1 MSPTLTVA
9 IVGRPNVGKSTLFN
23 RLAGRRQ
30 ALVDPT
36 PGVTR
41 DRIQGAGR
49 IGPIEFRTIDTAG
62 LAEGPEDSLEG
73 RLRQQ
78 TEAALAEA
86 DLALML
92 IDAKAGLTAL
102 DRHFASWLRRQGRPV
117 VLVANKCE
125 GLAAASFASEAWAL
139 GLGAPVPIS
148 AQNGEGLADLAAAI
162 AAVAQTVVGEAVV
175 GEPVTGEA
183 AAREA
188 AVEEAVAGEPAA
200 GEAAAAAEAGAEATA
215 EPPLRLVVAGR
226 PNVGKSSLINRLLA
240 DERLLTGPEPG
251 LTRDAI
257 AVGWQWRGRAIELV
271 DTAGLRRRA
280 RIDRGGL
287 EELSSRAA
295 LAALRRAEVVLLLVD
310 GTAPL
315 EKQDLAIA
323 NRALEAG
330 RALVVAANK
339 WDLVAEP
346 DAALARLR
354 DRIEARLPQIKGVA
368 CLPISVLTGRNVARL
383 LPAVVQAHERW
394 SRRVPTAA
402 LNRWLEDALAAHAP
416 PLAKGRRIKIRYATQ
431 ASTRPPTVVLF
442 VSQADALPESYLRY
456 LANSLRETFDLAG
469 VPLRLRPR
477 SGDNPYV

>member
-1 MSPTLTVA
+1 MSLTVA

-23 RLAGRRQ
+23 RLVGRRQ

-49 IGPIEFRTIDTAG
+49 IGPIEFRVIDTAG
-62 LAEGPEDSLEG
+62 LAEGPEGSLEE

-78 TEAALAEA
+78 TGAALAEA
-86 DLALML
+86 DVACML

-102 DRHFASWLRRQGRPV
+102 DRHFASWLRRQGNPV

-162 AAVAQTVVGEAVV
+162 
-175 GEPVTGEA
+175 EA
-183 AAREA
+183 AAGTATGGDEAVPEA
-188 AVEEAVAGEPAA
+188 AP
-200 GEAAAAAEAGAEATA
+200 

-226 PNVGKSSLINRLLA
+226 PNVGKSSLINRLLH

-251 LTRDAI
+251 LTRDAVAI
-257 AVGWQWRGRAIELV
+257 VWQWQGRRVELV

-280 RIDRGGL
+280 RIEQGGL
-287 EELSSRAA
+287 EQLSSRAA

-323 NRALEAG
+323 NRAIEAG

-339 WDLVAEP
+339 WDLVSAPE
-346 DAALARLR
+346 AALAALR
-354 DRIEARLPQIKGVA
+354 ERIEARLPQIRGVA
-368 CLPISVLTGRNVARL
+368 CLPISVLTGKNVGRL
-383 LPAVVQAHERW
+383 LPAVVLAHERW

-402 LNRWLEDALAAHAP
+402 LNRWLEDALATHAP
-416 PLAKGRRIKIRYATQ
+416 PMAKGRRVKIRYATQ
-431 ASTRPPTVVLF
+431 VSARPPTFVLF
-442 VSQADALPESYLRY
+442 VSQAGALPESYLRY
-456 LANSLRETFDLAG
+456 LANGLRETFDLAG
-469 VPLRLRPR
+469 VPLRLLPR
-477 SGDNPYV
+477 TGDNPYV

>member
-1 MSPTLTVA
+1 MPLTVA

-23 RLAGRRQ
+23 RLLGRRQ

-41 DRIQGAGR
+41 DRIEGAAR
-49 IGPIEFRTIDTAG
+49 IGPIEFRAIDTAG
-62 LAEGPEDSLEG
+62 LDEGPEGSLEG

-86 DLALML
+86 DVALML
-92 IDAKAGLTAL
+92 IDAKASLTAL
-102 DRHFASWLRRQGRPV
+102 DRHFASWLRRQDRPV
-117 VLVANKCE
+117 ILVANKCE

-139 GLGAPVPIS
+139 GLGAPVPVS
-148 AQNGEGLADLAAAI
+148 AQNGEGLADLAEAIVATAGTEAAGI
-162 AAVAQTVVGEAVV
+162 ALATD
-175 GEPVTGEA
+175 EA
-183 AAREA
+183 AASA
-188 AVEEAVAGEPAA
+188 P
-200 GEAAAAAEAGAEATA
+200 

-226 PNVGKSSLINRLLA
+226 PNVGKSSLINRLLE

-251 LTRDAI
+251 LTRDAV
-257 AVGWQWRGRAIELV
+257 AVVWEWQGRRVELV

-295 LAALRRAEVVLLLVD
+295 LTALRRAEVVLLLVD

-323 NRALEAG
+323 NRAIEAG

-346 DAALARLR
+346 EAALARLR

-368 CLPISVLTGRNVARL
+368 CLPISVLTGKHVARL

-402 LNRWLEDALAAHAP
+402 LNRWLEDALATHAP

-431 ASTRPPTVVLF
+431 VSARPPTVVLF

-469 VPLRLRPR
+469 VPLRLLPR

>member
-1 MSPTLTVA
+1 MPLTVA

-23 RLAGRRQ
+23 RLVGRRQ

-62 LAEGPEDSLEG
+62 LAEGPEGSLEE

-78 TEAALAEA
+78 TGAALAEA
-86 DLALML
+86 DVACML

-102 DRHFASWLRRQGRPV
+102 DRHFASWLRRQGKPV

-162 AAVAQTVVGEAVV
+162 ETAAGATAAGD
-175 GEPVTGEA
+175 EA
-183 AAREA
+183 A
-188 AVEEAVAGEPAA
+188 PD
-200 GEAAAAAEAGAEATA
+200 ATL

-226 PNVGKSSLINRLLA
+226 PNVGKSSLINRLLE

-251 LTRDAI
+251 LTRDAVAI
-257 AVGWQWRGRAIELV
+257 VWQWRGRRIELV

-280 RIDRGGL
+280 RIEQGGL
-287 EELSSRAA
+287 EQLSSRAA

-323 NRALEAG
+323 NRAIEAG

-339 WDLVAEP
+339 WDLVSAPEV
-346 DAALARLR
+346 ALAGLR
-354 DRIEARLPQIKGVA
+354 ERIEARLPQIRGVA
-368 CLPISVLTGRNVARL
+368 CLPISVLTGKNVGRL
-383 LPAVVQAHERW
+383 LPAVVQAQERW

-402 LNRWLEDALAAHAP
+402 LNRWLEDALATHAP
-416 PLAKGRRIKIRYATQ
+416 PMAKGRRVKIRYATQ
-431 ASTRPPTVVLF
+431 VSARPPTFVLF
-442 VSQADALPESYLRY
+442 VSQAGALPESYLRY
-456 LANSLRETFDLAG
+456 LANGVRETFDLAG
-469 VPLRLRPR
+469 VPLRLMPR
-477 SGDNPYV
+477 TGDNPYA

>member
-1 MSPTLTVA
+1 MPLSVA

-23 RLAGRRQ
+23 RLVGRRQ

-41 DRIQGAGR
+41 DRIAGAGR

-62 LAEGPEDSLEG
+62 LAEGPEGSLEE

-78 TEAALAEA
+78 TGAALAEA
-86 DLALML
+86 DVACML

-102 DRHFASWLRRQGRPV
+102 DRHFATWLRRQGKPV

-162 AAVAQTVVGEAVV
+162 
-175 GEPVTGEA
+175 EA
-183 AAREA
+183 AA
-188 AVEEAVAGEPAA
+188 GKPATSD
-200 GEAAAAAEAGAEATA
+200 ATA
-215 EPPLRLVVAGR
+215 PAETPEPPLRLVVAGR
-226 PNVGKSSLINRLLA
+226 PNVGKSSLINRLLE

-251 LTRDAI
+251 LTRDAVAI
-257 AVGWQWRGRAIELV
+257 VWQWQGRRVELV

-280 RIDRGGL
+280 RIEQGGL
-287 EELSSRAA
+287 EQLSSRAA

-323 NRALEAG
+323 NRAIEAG

-339 WDLVAEP
+339 WDLVSAPE
-346 DAALARLR
+346 AALAGLR
-354 DRIEARLPQIKGVA
+354 ERIEARLPQIRGVA
-368 CLPISVLTGRNVARL
+368 CLPISVLTGRNVGRL
-383 LPAVVQAHERW
+383 LPAVVLAHERW
-394 SRRVPTAA
+394 SKRVPTAA
-402 LNRWLEDALAAHAP
+402 LNRWLEDALATHAP
-416 PLAKGRRIKIRYATQ
+416 PMAKGRRVKIRYATQ
-431 ASTRPPTVVLF
+431 VSARPPTFVLF
-442 VSQADALPESYLRY
+442 VSQAGALPESYLRY
-456 LANSLRETFDLAG
+456 LANGLRETFDLAG
-469 VPLRLRPR
+469 VPLRLMPR
-477 SGDNPYV
+477 TGDNPYV